1 MTTTRAN
8 VAEEEYFRRE
18 EAERRREEAWDNLQ
32 RTTRENQVE
41 RDRIKAA
48 LVKRCPKCHV
58 VLETRTLRG
67 VEIDHCNSCEGIW
80 LDAGKLEQL
89 RQKPPNLASRLLA
102 TLQGNVAK

>member
-32 RTTRENQVE
+32 RTTRENQAE

-48 LVKRCPKCHV
+48 QVKRCPKCHV
-58 VLETRTLRG
+58 VLETRTLRR
-67 VEIDHCNSCEGIW
+67 VEIDQCNSCDGIW
-80 LDAGKLEQL
+80 LDARKLEQL
-89 RQKPPNLASRLLA
+89 SHKPPNLASRLLA
-102 TLQGNVAK
+102 SWRGSVDK